1 MLKWIEIDRRVIKA
15 NARAIKREL
24 KPGVKFMAVVKADG
38 YGHGAAEAA
47 RAALAGG
54 ADLLGV
60 LTAEEG
66 ARLRAE
72 GLKAPIACLA
82 PSLPEE
88 AGDIVRNRLIPTVD
102 GLPFAKVFARR
113 GSAARPLPCRVDVD
127 LGLRR
132 WGVAPGDL
140 PAFTK
145 ALSGL
150 KTVRPLAFSA
160 HLAYAPQ
167 KNMVEA
173 EEKLRRFAA
182 LAEAARLSW
191 PDLGADAANSS
202 VFCDLPHWQLDM
214 VRIGNLLYGIYPSKY
229 YLKKKGG
236 PPVPGLERP
245 WKFFARIIS
254 IKKVRRGESLGY
266 SSEYVAPR
274 DMRVATIPA
283 GYSDGLSMEPRGG
296 GIRVDAGFAYWGVLR
311 GRKAPFIGR
320 PGIIHTLLDISAV
333 PGAAA
338 GDPVA
343 LHARRTAANARIPRI
358 YRG

>member
-15 NARAIKREL
+15 NARAIKKEL
-24 KPGVKFMAVVKADG
+24 RPGVKFMAVVKADG
-38 YGHGAAEAA
+38 YGHGAAEVS

-66 ARLRAE
+66 ARLRGA
-72 GLKAPIACLA
+72 GVKAAVVCLA
-82 PSLPEE
+82 PSLPGE
-88 AGDIVRNRLIPTVD
+88 AGDIVKHRLVPTADTLAFVKA
-102 GLPFAKVFARR
+102 LARR
-113 GSAARPLPCRVDVD
+113 GSSARPLPCRVDID

-132 WGVAPGDL
+132 WGVEPGAF
-140 PAFTK
+140 PAF
-145 ALSGL
+145 AESLSRV
-150 KTVRPLAFSA
+150 KTVRPLALSA
-160 HLAYAPQ
+160 HLAYTPQ
-167 KNMVEA
+167 KNLVEA
-173 EEKLRRFAA
+173 EEKLGRFAA
-182 LAEAARLSW
+182 LAAGARRYW
-191 PDLGADAANSS
+191 PGLEADAANSS

-236 PPVPGLERP
+236 PPVAGLERP

-266 SSEYVAPR
+266 SSDYVATR

-296 GIRVDAGFAYWGVLR
+296 GIRVDAGFTYWGTLR
-311 GRKAPFIGR
+311 GRKALFVGR
-320 PGIIHTLLDISAV
+320 PGIAHTLLDVTAV
-333 PGAAA
+333 PGAAV
-338 GDPVA
+338 GDPVS

>member
-1 MLKWIEIDRRVIKA
+1 MLKWIEIDRRGIKA

-24 KPGVKFMAVVKADG
+24 RPGVKFMAVVKADG

-54 ADLLGV
+54 ADQLGV

-66 ARLRAE
+66 ARLREA
-72 GLKAPIACLA
+72 GVKAPIACLA

-88 AGDIVRNRLIPTVD
+88 AGEIVKHRLIPTVD
-102 GLPFAKVFARR
+102 SLPFVKAFARR
-113 GSAARPLPCRVDVD
+113 GSAARPLPCRVDID

-132 WGVAPGDL
+132 WGVAPGAL
-140 PAFTK
+140 PAFAAALARVK
-145 ALSGL
+145 A
-150 KTVRPLAFSA
+150 VRPLAFSA
-160 HLAYAPQ
+160 HLAYTPQ
-167 KNMVEA
+167 KNLVEA
-173 EEKLRRFAA
+173 EEKLGRFRA
-182 LAEAARLSW
+182 LALAARRYW
-191 PDLGADAANSS
+191 PGLEADAANSS

-214 VRIGNLLYGIYPSKY
+214 VRIGNLLYGIYPSNY

-296 GIRVDAGFAYWGVLR
+296 GIRVDAGFTYWGTLR

-320 PGIIHTLLDISAV
+320 PGIIHTLLDVSAI

-343 LHARRTAANARIPRI
+343 LHSRRTAANARLPRL
-358 YRG
+358 YK

>member
-1 MLKWIEIDRRVIKA
+1 MLKWIEIDRGVIKA
-15 NARAIKREL
+15 NAGAIKREL
-24 KPGVKFMAVVKADG
+24 RPGVKFMAVVKADG
-38 YGHGAAEAA
+38 YGHGAPEAA

-66 ARLRAE
+66 ALLRGA
-72 GLKAPIACLA
+72 GVKSPIACLA

-88 AGDIVRNRLIPTVD
+88 AGDIVRNRLIPAVD
-102 GLPFAKVFARR
+102 SLRFAKALARL
-113 GSAARPLPCRVDVD
+113 GSAARPLPCRVDID

-132 WGVAPGDL
+132 WGVEPKDFGHFAASL
-140 PAFTK
+140 AR
-145 ALSGL
+145 LR
-150 KTVRPLAFSA
+150 TVRPLALSA
-160 HLAYAPQ
+160 HLAYTPQ

-182 LAEAARLSW
+182 LAEAARSLW
-191 PDLGADAANSS
+191 PDLGSDAANSA

-229 YLKKKGG
+229 YLNKKGG

-311 GRKAPFIGR
+311 GRRAPFIGR
-320 PGIIHTLLDISAV
+320 PGIIHTLLDVSAV

-343 LHARRTAANARIPRI
+343 LHSRRTAAGARLPRV
-358 YRG
+358 YK